1 MLLCQTKALMP
12 LQTSLTSLILP
23 VCVQISA
30 VGPGDAGN
38 YTCAPPSIHPHSV
51 IVRIVD
57 TEGKY
62 AAVHR
67 DGNSGN
73 TRTLHTVMVTMVM
86 VVTRASW

>member
-1 MLLCQTKALMP
+1 MNIKGLRP
-12 LQTSLTSLILP
+12 LQTSLTGLI

-73 TRTLHTVMVTMVM
+73 TRTLTTSLGVVVM
-86 VVTRASW
+86 VVTRASWW

>member
-1 MLLCQTKALMP
+1 M
-12 LQTSLTSLILP
+12 
-23 VCVQISA
+23 
-30 VGPGDAGN
+30 GPGDGGN

-67 DGNSGN
+67 DGNSAN